1 VRKIVISSAV
11 AIAAALAG
19 ASPAA
24 ASGTPQSP
32 HGIAEIISCPGVAP
46 FPATSPTLPSAVAV
60 GQPVAVIPGGII
72 HGQMPTDL
80 VMLCSLTVVSNGET
94 FDNVPILIAPTTR

>member
-1 VRKIVISSAV
+1 VRKIMISSTI

-19 ASPAA
+19 VSPAA

-32 HGIAEIISCPGVAP
+32 QGIAEIISCPGMAP

-72 HGQMPTDL
+72 HGQMPSGL
-80 VMLCSLTVVSNGET
+80 VMSCSLTVVSNGEIFT
-94 FDNVPILIAPTTR
+94 GVPILIAPTTH